1 MADTLALDSAALA
14 RAREDDRVVRELYD
28 RAPYP
33 SGMQRHSHP
42 DHLATL
48 AWLHGLQPAPPER
61 CSVLELGCAD
71 GSNLL
76 PMALEL
82 PESRYVGIDLS
93 PRQIADGRA
102 MAAELGVANL
112 DLRAA
117 SILDLDA
124 SLGRFD
130 YVICHGVFSWVT
142 RPVQEKILAL
152 CRELLAENGVAYV
165 SYNTHPG
172 WSRREVVRDM
182 LLWHVRG
189 IDDPLEKVER
199 SFALVDFLARAAA
212 DGQDAH
218 SAFLRTTAERFA
230 EYRDRPG
237 YILHEYLEPTNEPL
251 WFHDF
256 AERAGRHG
264 LQVLTDAEPHRAEL
278 DSLPPPV
285 AAGIAER
292 SADPIGRQQSMDF
305 VVNRTFRKTLLC
317 HREHTP
323 ERSASPNVTRR
334 LAAAS
339 GTKPE
344 AGQPDLRPG
353 TGGQFRTERGA
364 SFSTSHPLAKAVLVA
379 LAAIWP
385 RSAPFGDLL
394 ADVQER
400 LGVVGQ
406 PADEAGL
413 ADLLGS
419 FFWSGVVELH
429 VHPPLCVETPGLR
442 PRAAELARRQ
452 AAAGLVVTS
461 QRRRVLKLDDPIVQL
476 LLLHLDGSRD
486 REALIRL
493 LAAEVREG
501 RLDVALDGAIVEDAE
516 RLPTVLGTILDHQ
529 LRKMAELG
537 LLVE

>member
-1 MADTLALDSAALA
+1 MNALDSAALA
-14 RAREDDRVVRELYD
+14 RVREDERIVRELYD

-33 SGMQRHSHP
+33 SGTQRHTHP

-48 AWLHGLQPAPPER
+48 AWLHGLQPAPPDHCR
-61 CSVLELGCAD
+61 VLELGCAD
-71 GSNLL
+71 GGNLV

-82 PESRYVGIDLS
+82 PESRFLGIDLS

-102 MAAELGVANL
+102 MAAELGAANL

-117 SILDLDA
+117 SLLDLDA

-130 YVICHGVFSWVT
+130 YVICHGVFSWVS

-165 SYNTHPG
+165 SYNTYPG
-172 WSRREVVRDM
+172 WNRREMVRDM

-212 DGQDAH
+212 DGKDAH
-218 SAFLRTTAERFA
+218 SAFLRATAERFA

-251 WFHDF
+251 WFHEF
-256 AERAGRHG
+256 AERAGRQG
-264 LQVLTDAEPHRAEL
+264 LQVLAEAEAHRAEL
-278 DSLPPPV
+278 DNLPPAV
-285 AAGIAER
+285 AAGISGLSGDR
-292 SADPIGRQQSMDF
+292 IGRQQYMDF
-305 VVNRTFRKTLLC
+305 AENRMFRKTLLC
-317 HREHTP
+317 HREHAL
-323 ERSASPNVTRR
+323 ERSASPAVMRR
-334 LAAAS
+334 LAAAA

-344 AGQPDLRPG
+344 AARPDLRPG
-353 TGGQFRTERGA
+353 AGERFRTEQGA
-364 SFSTSHPLAKAVLVA
+364 SFASSHPLAKAVLVA

-385 RSAPFGDLL
+385 RAAFFGDLL
-394 ADVQER
+394 ADVRGR
-400 LGVVGQ
+400 LGAVGE
-406 PADEAGL
+406 PADEEGL

-419 FFWSGVVELH
+419 FFWSGVVELY
-429 VHPPLCVETPGLR
+429 VRPPVCVEAPGLH

-452 AAAGLVVTS
+452 AAAGLLVTS
-461 QRRRVLKLDDPIVQL
+461 QRRRVLKLNDPIVQFL
-476 LLLHLDGSRD
+476 LIHLDGSRD

-501 RLDVALDGAIVEDAE
+501 RLDIALDGAAVADAE